1 MLLTEPKEDSF
12 DGGRKE
18 EHPLSPSLSLFSCPE
33 KKMSNLVP
41 AYSIA
46 ELYRSVVED
55 VVGRVRSEFVGE
67 GVDE

>member
-1 MLLTEPKEDSF
+1 
-12 DGGRKE
+12 
-18 EHPLSPSLSLFSCPE
+18 
-33 KKMSNLVP
+33 MSNLVP

-46 ELYRSVVED
+46 ELYRSVIED

>member
-1 MLLTEPKEDSF
+1 MTDSTSV
-12 DGGRKE
+12 KQI
-18 EHPLSPSLSLFSCPE
+18 LSFFLFLAKS
-33 KKMSNLVP
+33 KMSNLVP